1 MRKGGASQHEFV
13 ALVPVMQNQ
22 MLPEDVV
29 SAYVIKED
37 MNRAGFN
44 DLGVNIALQ
53 GILDKGMVT
62 ETTEKDWGGGGTAY
76 LAYSVTEEGVS
87 AADEKSGQTC
97 S

>member
-1 MRKGGASQHEFV
+1 MLEKERTIGLISNLPPVADAEGLSQHEVV
-13 ALVPVMQNQ
+13 ALVTVMQNR

-62 ETTEKDWGGGGTAY
+62 ETTEKDWGGVVLLT
-76 LAYSVTEEGVS
+76 LPI
-87 AADEKSGQTC
+87 Q
-97 S
+97 